1 MFSNE
6 EFSKNER
13 KEKKKKKMTL
23 EDTISDLVLLAQ
35 IQKSSKGKSNDDCCY
50 LHPHCVFFRDCLS
63 LFKCFLYV
71 YTCFIPRGK
80 LRLSGKKAGNEPIK

>member
-6 EFSKNER
+6 QFSKNEG
-13 KEKKKKKMTL
+13 KEKKEKKMTL

-50 LHPHCVFFRDCLS
+50 LHPHCVFFRHSLS
-63 LFKCFLYV
+63 LFKCFLCV
-71 YTCFIPRGK
+71 YTCFIPRG
-80 LRLSGKKAGNEPIK
+80 